1 LERVTVEYSGDVAG
15 LTVAPLTIAVLRGLL
30 TPILEDPVNYV
41 NAPVVAK
48 ERGIEV
54 KEVKS
59 SDAGDFTSV
68 IRVRVEAGKK
78 SHQVAGTLY
87 NRKDPR
93 IIEIDRFKVE
103 VVPEG
108 HLLLILNEDRPG
120 VIGTVGHVLGDHNIN
135 IARMQCSRE
144 ERGGNALLIFG
155 LDAPLPAP
163 VLDQVKS
170 SRHILSVKVA
180 DLSKGL

>member
-1 LERVTVEYSGDVAG
+1 MLH
-15 LTVAPLTIAVLRGLL
+15 
-30 TPILEDPVNYV
+30 
-41 NAPVVAK
+41 VAK

-59 SDAGDFTSV
+59 SDAGDFVSV
-68 IRVRVEAGKK
+68 IRVRVEAEKI
-78 SHQVAGTLY
+78 HQVAGTLY
-87 NRKDPR
+87 DRKDPR

-108 HLLLILNEDRPG
+108 HLLLILNVDRPG
-120 VIGTVGHVLGDHNIN
+120 VIGTVGQVVGDHQIN

-155 LDAPLPAP
+155 LDAPLPSA
-163 VLDQVKS
+163 VLDQIKS
-170 SRHILSVKVA
+170 SKNILSVKVA

>member
-1 LERVTVEYSGDVAG
+1 LERVTVEYNGDVAS
-15 LTVAPLTIAVLRGLL
+15 LTVAPLTIAVLKGLF
-30 TPILEDPVNYV
+30 TPILEDAVNFV
-41 NAPVVAK
+41 NAPVIAK

-68 IRVRVEAGKK
+68 IRVRVEAGKTA
-78 SHQVAGTLY
+78 HRVAGTLF

-93 IIEIDRFKVE
+93 VIEIDNFQVE

-108 HLLLILNEDRPG
+108 HMILILNVDRPG
-120 VIGTVGHVLGDHNIN
+120 VIGSVGQILGDHNIN

-144 ERGGNALLIFG
+144 ERGGHALLIIG
-155 LDAPLPAP
+155 LDAPLPGG
-163 VLDQVKS
+163 VHETLRRGKN
-170 SRHILSVKVA
+170 ILSVKLV